1 MQIITYLA
9 VGLLAGLMSLPSSA
23 HEFWLEPSDFQPKVG
38 DVVTV
43 DLVIGTH
50 FDGFSSPY
58 TPDEIAAFGL
68 IDAAGNTAITGRF
81 GDMPAGQFVVAQVGL
96 SLLYHQTTPSYV
108 TYTKPEKFISF
119 AVEKGFADVAARYQK
134 QTAENFRLVEK
145 YRRFAKSLIM
155 VGPASGQDQLLGLEM
170 ELVALTNP
178 YKQSVSKEFTVAVYE
193 SGAPRPGAQVTVFIR
208 HTPSDVEK
216 KIIIA
221 DERGQVHLSLLPG
234 RHYLFDSVK
243 LQPIKDADPVKNA
256 EWESLWA
263 ALTFA
268 VPDG

>member
-9 VGLLAGLMSLPSSA
+9 VGLLAGLVSLPSSA

-178 YKQSVSKEFTVAVYE
+178 YQQSVSKEFTAAVYE
-193 SGAPRPGAQVTVFIR
+193 SGVPRPGAQVTVFIR

-243 LQPIKDADPVKNA
+243 LQPIKDSDSIKNA

>member
-68 IDAAGNTAITGRF
+68 IDAAGNTQITGRF

-178 YKQSVSKEFTVAVYE
+178 YQQSVSKEFTVAVYE
-193 SGAPRPGAQVTVFIR
+193 SGVPRPGAQVTVFIR

-216 KIIIA
+216 KIITA

-243 LQPIKDADPVKNA
+243 LQPIT
-256 EWESLWA
+256 LRG
-263 ALTFA
+263 LYF
-268 VPDG
+268 

>member
-9 VGLLAGLMSLPSSA
+9 VGLLAGLVSLPSFA

-178 YKQSVSKEFTVAVYE
+178 YQQSVSKEFTVAVYE

-221 DERGQVHLSLLPG
+221 DERGRVHLSLLPG
-234 RHYLFDSVK
+234 RPYLFDSVK
-243 LQPIKDADPVKNA
+243 LQPIKDADPIKNA

>member
-268 VPDG
+268 VPDD

>member
-68 IDAAGNTAITGRF
+68 IDAAGNTPITGRF

-178 YKQSVSKEFTVAVYE
+178 YQQSVSKEFTVAVYE
-193 SGAPRPGAQVTVFIR
+193 SGVPRPGAQVTVFIR

-234 RHYLFDSVK
+234 SHYLFDSVK
-243 LQPIKDADPVKNA
+243 LQPIKDADPIKNA

>member
-1 MQIITYLA
+1 MQIISYLA
-9 VGLLAGLMSLPSSA
+9 VAMLVGLVSLPSYA
-23 HEFWLEPSDFQPKVG
+23 HEFWMEPSDFQPQVG
-38 DVVTV
+38 DVVTI

-68 IDAAGNTAITGRF
+68 INAAGTTPITGRF
-81 GDMPAGQFVVAQVGL
+81 GDMPAGQFIAAQAGL

-178 YKQSVSKEFTVAVYE
+178 YQQPVSKEFVLAVYE
-193 SGAPRPGAQVTVFIR
+193 SGVPRPGAQVTVFIR
-208 HTPSDVEK
+208 HTPRDVEK
-216 KIIIA
+216 KIIMA
-221 DERGQVHLSLLPG
+221 DGRGQVHLPLLPG

-243 LQPIKDADPVKNA
+243 LQPIIDTDPIKNA

-268 VPDG
+268 VPEG

>member
-9 VGLLAGLMSLPSSA
+9 VGLLVGLLSLSSFA
-23 HEFWLEPSDFQPKVG
+23 HEFWLEPSDFQPQVG

-58 TPDEIAAFGL
+58 TPDEIASFGL
-68 IDAAGNTAITGRF
+68 IDAAGNTPITGRF

-96 SLLYHQTTPSYV
+96 SLLYHQTTPSYL

-155 VGPASGQDQLLGLEM
+155 VGPTSGQDQLLGFEM

-178 YKQSVSKEFTVAVYE
+178 YQQSVSKEFTVAVYE

-208 HTPSDVEK
+208 HTPSNVEK

-234 RHYLFDSVK
+234 SHYLFDSVK
-243 LQPIKDADPVKNA
+243 LQPIKDADPIKNA
-256 EWESLWA
+256 EWETLWA

>member
-178 YKQSVSKEFTVAVYE
+178 YQQSVSREFTVAVYE
-193 SGAPRPGAQVTVFIR
+193 SGVPRPGAQVTVFIR

-243 LQPIKDADPVKNA
+243 LQPIKDADPIKNA

>member
-68 IDAAGNTAITGRF
+68 IDAAGNTPITGRF

-178 YKQSVSKEFTVAVYE
+178 YQQSVSKEFTVAVYE
-193 SGAPRPGAQVTVFIR
+193 SGVPRPGAQVTVFIR

-243 LQPIKDADPVKNA
+243 LQPIKDADPIKNA

>member
-9 VGLLAGLMSLPSSA
+9 VGLLAGLVSLPSSA

-50 FDGFSSPY
+50 FDGFFSPY

-81 GDMPAGQFVVAQVGL
+81 GDMPAGQFVVAQFGL

-178 YKQSVSKEFTVAVYE
+178 YQQPVSKEFTVAVYD

>member
-9 VGLLAGLMSLPSSA
+9 VGLLAGLVSLSSSA

-68 IDAAGNTAITGRF
+68 IDAAGNTAIVGRF

-178 YKQSVSKEFTVAVYE
+178 YQQSVSKEFTVAVYE
-193 SGAPRPGAQVTVFIR
+193 SGVPRPGAQVTVFIR

-243 LQPIKDADPVKNA
+243 LQPIEDADPVKNA

-268 VPDG
+268 VPDE

>member
-1 MQIITYLA
+1 MQIFTYLA

-38 DVVTV
+38 DLVTV

-68 IDAAGNTAITGRF
+68 IDAAGNTPITGRF

-178 YKQSVSKEFTVAVYE
+178 YQQSVSKEFTVAVYE
-193 SGAPRPGAQVTVFIR
+193 SGVPRPGAQVTIFIR

-234 RHYLFDSVK
+234 SHYLFDSVK
-243 LQPIKDADPVKNA
+243 LQPIKDADPIKNA

>member
-178 YKQSVSKEFTVAVYE
+178 YQQSVSKEFTVAVYE
-193 SGAPRPGAQVTVFIR
+193 SGVPRPGAQVTVFIR

-243 LQPIKDADPVKNA
+243 LQPIKDADPIKNA

>member
-68 IDAAGNTAITGRF
+68 IDAAGNTPITGRF

-178 YKQSVSKEFTVAVYE
+178 YQQSASKEFTVAVYE
-193 SGAPRPGAQVTVFIR
+193 SGVPRPGAQVTVFIR

-234 RHYLFDSVK
+234 SHYLFDSVK
-243 LQPIKDADPVKNA
+243 LQPIKDADPIKNA

>member
-9 VGLLAGLMSLPSSA
+9 VGLLAGLVSLPSSA

-68 IDAAGNTAITGRF
+68 IDAAGNTPITGRF
-81 GDMPAGQFVVAQVGL
+81 GDMPAGQFVVGQVGL
-96 SLLYHQTTPSYV
+96 TLLYHQTTPSYV

-178 YKQSVSKEFTVAVYE
+178 YRQPVSKEFTVAVYE

-208 HTPSDVEK
+208 HTPNNVEK

-221 DERGQVHLSLLPG
+221 DERGRVHLSLLPG

-243 LQPIKDADPVKNA
+243 LQPIKDADPIKNA

>member
-9 VGLLAGLMSLPSSA
+9 VGLLAGLVSLPSSA
-23 HEFWLEPSDFQPKVG
+23 HEFWLEPSDFQPQVG

-50 FDGFSSPY
+50 FDGFHPLH
-58 TPDEIAAFGL
+58 PDEIAAFGL
-68 IDAAGNTAITGRF
+68 IDAAGTTPITGRF
-81 GDMPAGQFVVAQVGL
+81 GDLPAGQFIAAQAGL

-134 QTAENFRLVEK
+134 QAVENFRLVEK

-155 VGPASGQDQLLGLEM
+155 VGPASGQDQLVGLEM

-178 YKQSVSKEFTVAVYE
+178 YQQPVSKEFTVAVYE

-234 RHYLFDSVK
+234 RHYLFDSIK

>member
-9 VGLLAGLMSLPSSA
+9 VGLLAGLVSLPSSA
-23 HEFWLEPSDFQPKVG
+23 HEFWLEPSDFQPQVG

-119 AVEKGFADVAARYQK
+119 AVEKGFADVAARFQN
-134 QTAENFRLVEK
+134 QTVANFRLVEK
-145 YRRFAKSLIM
+145 YRRFAKSLVM
-155 VGPASGQDQLLGLEM
+155 AGPASGQDQLLGLEM

-178 YKQSVSKEFTVAVYE
+178 YQKPVSREFTVAVYE
-193 SGAPRPGAQVTVFIR
+193 SGVPRSGAQVTVFIR
-208 HTPSDVEK
+208 HTPRDVEK

-234 RHYLFDSVK
+234 RQYLFDSVK

>member
-68 IDAAGNTAITGRF
+68 IDAAGNTQITGRF
-81 GDMPAGQFVVAQVGL
+81 GDMPAGQFIVAQVGL

-178 YKQSVSKEFTVAVYE
+178 YQQPVSKEFTVAVYE
-193 SGAPRPGAQVTVFIR
+193 SGVPRPGAQVTVFIR

-221 DERGQVHLSLLPG
+221 DAVSYTHLTLPT
-234 RHYLFDSVK
+234 K
-243 LQPIKDADPVKNA
+243 A
-256 EWESLWA
+256 
-263 ALTFA
+263 
-268 VPDG
+268 

>member
-9 VGLLAGLMSLPSSA
+9 VGLLAGLVSLPSSA

-178 YKQSVSKEFTVAVYE
+178 YQQSVSKEFTVAVYE
-193 SGAPRPGAQVTVFIR
+193 SGVPRPGAQVTVFIR

-243 LQPIKDADPVKNA
+243 LQPIKDADPIKNA

>member
-9 VGLLAGLMSLPSSA
+9 VGLLAGLVSLPSFA
-23 HEFWLEPSDFQPKVG
+23 HEFWIEPSDFQPQVG

-43 DLVIGTH
+43 DLVIGTN

-58 TPDEIAAFGL
+58 TPDEISAFGL
-68 IDAAGNTAITGRF
+68 VDAAGIAPITGRF
-81 GDMPAGQFVVAQVGL
+81 GDLPAGKFIAAQAGL
-96 SLLYHQTTPSYV
+96 SLLYHQTTPSYLI
-108 TYTKPEKFISF
+108 YTKPEKFISF
-119 AVEKGFADVAARYQK
+119 AVEKGFADVAARYQS
-134 QTAENFRLVEK
+134 QTAEDFRLVER

-178 YKQSVSKEFTVAVYE
+178 YQQSVSKEFTLAVYE
-193 SGAPRPGAQVTVFIR
+193 SGVPRPGAQVTVFIR
-208 HTPSDVEK
+208 HTPRDVEK
-216 KIIIA
+216 KIIMA
-221 DERGQVHLSLLPG
+221 DDRGQVNLLLLPG
-234 RHYLFDSVK
+234 RQYLFDSVK
-243 LQPIKDADPVKNA
+243 LQPIKDADPIKNA

-268 VPDG
+268 VPNE

>member
-68 IDAAGNTAITGRF
+68 IDAAGNTAIVGRF

-178 YKQSVSKEFTVAVYE
+178 YQQSVSKEFTVAVYE
-193 SGAPRPGAQVTVFIR
+193 SGVPRPGAQVTVFIR

-243 LQPIKDADPVKNA
+243 LQPIKDVDPIKNA

-268 VPDG
+268 VPEG

>member
-9 VGLLAGLMSLPSSA
+9 VGLLAGLVSLPSSA

-58 TPDEIAAFGL
+58 TPDEIAAFGF

-178 YKQSVSKEFTVAVYE
+178 YQQPVSKEFTVAVYD

>member
-68 IDAAGNTAITGRF
+68 IDAAGNTPITGRF

-178 YKQSVSKEFTVAVYE
+178 YQQSVSKEFTVAVYD

-243 LQPIKDADPVKNA
+243 LQPIKDADPIKNA